1 MIYRKTVLL
10 QKPYFDQGS
19 AAPSRCASRRVH
31 ENTQTFVRRED
42 APALPC
48 RIKYSTSR
56 RGSVLVAVLA
66 IILLITFMVTRF
78 MDEAIEDLKYRALF
92 NEPADVRSYAYSMLE
107 VALATIQEVALIDD
121 GKLYAGEQGWSNP
134 IQYAGIA
141 VPKGWEVQI
150 EIRDE
155 GGKFPINTM
164 GEQPL
169 NRLLEEELDF
179 DFGTA
184 RELSSTLLDWIDED
198 DQRRLNG
205 AESDDY
211 LNGNPPY
218 RAANRPLQSL
228 EELRL
233 LKVWQDEFFD
243 EDGVPNEQFIQLSN
257 LVSVLNTGAVN
268 LNAAPEP
275 VLEILA
281 LENGW
286 QKDALFDGL
295 EEPYLRQTPASDS
308 NNSGVEVGLLRI
320 TVRLLRGEVPFV
332 ISALVEP
339 AFSSE
344 SSTGAT
350 VGSAPGRSNDDTPK
364 TGSIEEQNALAFPF
378 RIVQLSEYTHGG
390 PESQPGRHSALKIG
404 AEGTSL

>member
-1 MIYRKTVLL
+1 MKPQVNRHRHNSVFDKFGSCSEKRYACTPVCAL
-10 QKPYFDQGS
+10 Q
-19 AAPSRCASRRVH
+19 R
-31 ENTQTFVRRED
+31 D
-42 APALPC
+42 AV
-48 RIKYSTSR
+48 SR
-56 RGSVLVAVLA
+56 RGSVLIAVLA
-66 IILLITFMVTRF
+66 VILLITFIVTRF
-78 MDEAIEDLKYRALF
+78 MNEALEDLEYRALF

-121 GKLYAGEQGWSNP
+121 GKIYAGEQGWNDPVS
-134 IQYAGIA
+134 YAEII
-141 VPKGWEVQI
+141 VPDGWEVQI

-155 GGKFPINTM
+155 GGKLPINTM
-164 GEQPL
+164 DEALL

-179 DFGTA
+179 DFSTA

-198 DQRRLNG
+198 EQRRLNG

-211 LNGNPPY
+211 LSNNPPY

-233 LKVWQDEFFD
+233 LKVWNKEFFD
-243 EDGVPNEQFIQLSN
+243 KDGVPNETFVQLSN

-275 VLEILA
+275 VLELLA

-295 EEPYLRQTPASDS
+295 EQPYLKNTPTDTS
-308 NNSGVEVGLLRI
+308 NSGVEVGLLRI
-320 TVRLLRGEVPFV
+320 TVRLLRGEVPFM

-339 AFSSE
+339 KFSSGGAAPA
-344 SSTGAT
+344 SSA
-350 VGSAPGRSNDDTPK
+350 SRPGRSSDDKPK
-364 TGSIEEQNALAFPF
+364 TGSIDEQDALAFPF
-378 RIVQLSEYTHGG
+378 RIVQISEYRQGDTET
-390 PESQPGRHSALKIG
+390 PSGRHSALDIG
-404 AEGTSL
+404 VENTSF

>member
-1 MIYRKTVLL
+1 MKREAISRK
-10 QKPYFDQGS
+10 
-19 AAPSRCASRRVH
+19 
-31 ENTQTFVRRED
+31 
-42 APALPC
+42 
-48 RIKYSTSR
+48 
-56 RGSVLVAVLA
+56 GSVLIAALA
-66 IILLITFMVTRF
+66 IILLITFIVTRF
-78 MDEAIEDLKYRALF
+78 MNEALEDLEYRALF

-121 GKLYAGEQGWSNP
+121 GKMYAGEQGWNDPVS
-134 IQYAGIA
+134 YAEII
-141 VPKGWEVQI
+141 VPDGWEVQI

-155 GGKFPINTM
+155 GGKLPINTM
-164 GEQPL
+164 DEALL

-211 LNGNPPY
+211 LSNNPPY

-233 LKVWQDEFFD
+233 LKVWDKEFFD
-243 EDGVPNEQFIQLSN
+243 EDGVGNETFAQLSN

-275 VLEILA
+275 VLDILS

-286 QKDALFDGL
+286 QKDSLFDGL
-295 EEPYLRQTPASDS
+295 EQPYLKRTPTDTT
-308 NNSGVEVGLLRI
+308 NSSVEVGLLRI

-339 AFSSE
+339 EFI
-344 SSTGAT
+344 
-350 VGSAPGRSNDDTPK
+350 SADIARAPARSGPGRSSDDRPK
-364 TGSIEEQNALAFPF
+364 TGSIDEQEALAFPF
-378 RIVQLSEYTHGG
+378 RIVQISEYRQGD
-390 PESQPGRHSALKIG
+390 PETPSGRHSALDIG
-404 AEGTSL
+404 IENASF